1 MSKNATPATLSLEA
15 LQSQYSSLDP
25 SLVAA
30 FLTEFDIKQQQQLT
44 QLHETLASLCSPA
57 DDVESIT
64 SALDRGSL
72 TSSGSVSD
80 VFNDS
85 SSSPTSSSSNSLES
99 FSTPLGFL
107 QNLFPDIDSKTLQST
122 LDEHGAENLESIID
136 ILLSNDLIRDLR
148 ERGGWGDDS
157 PSNHTLAPESVQEW
171 ASVTEAQRDRAPLI
185 PTTATRKTKSKTKGK
200 GKQQASFVLGVVRHG
215 QLPPHRSAP
224 NASPSATTVDP
235 WTYIDSVATRLN
247 SILPNVA
254 VATFSSAF
262 HNPKYSTPADALRS
276 TLASLG
282 NAHTVDDFA
291 LASLISLLDAGP
303 DDPFDANLCLRAT
316 ASQPDDA
323 YHLIEILKELDE
335 KVPVIAHYTISPVQS
350 PAAKKQSLPVAPP
363 DSPLLSPQRKSI
375 APEVAKSPVSPVR
388 PVWDTVPF
396 RAKVK
401 TIGPSYSHVASVPGS
416 SQWTTTIGM
425 DNVEQTRV
433 NENDVDACM
442 EEAVYWKE
450 KRHAALKQA
459 SEVYTRQKHQYGG
472 EAALFYSNQAKEYAA
487 KERDWKLKAAKAGV
501 KAKQDKTSS
510 RAIDLHG
517 LTVNESLEVVKESV
531 NTWWSS
537 AGSASTPSEP
547 LQIIT
552 GQGRHSRGNVPV
564 IAPAVMKYLERD
576 GWRAHKREGTV
587 YVTGILAKR

>member
-15 LQSQYSSLDP
+15 LQSRYSSLDP
-25 SLVAA
+25 SLIAA

-44 QLHETLASLCSPA
+44 QLHETLASLCAPV

-107 QNLFPDIDSKTLQST
+107 QNLFPDIDSRTLEST
-122 LDEHGAENLESIID
+122 LDEHGADNLEAIID

-148 ERGGWGDDS
+148 ERGGWGDEDS
-157 PSNHTLAPESVQEW
+157 SSKQTLAPESVQEW
-171 ASVTEAQRDRAPLI
+171 ASVTEAQRTRAPPT
-185 PTTATRKTKSKTKGK
+185 PTTPTRKAKSKTKGK
-200 GKQQASFVLGVVRHG
+200 SKQQPSFVLGVVRHG

-254 VATFSSAF
+254 VTTFSSAF
-262 HNPKYSTPADALRS
+262 HNPQYSTPADALRS

-303 DDPFDANLCLRAT
+303 DDPFDANLCLCAT

-323 YHLIEILKELDE
+323 YHLIEILNELDE
-335 KVPVIAHYTISPVQS
+335 NVPVIAHYTISPVQS
-350 PAAKKQSLPVAPP
+350 PTAKKQSLPVAPP
-363 DSPLLSPQRKSI
+363 DSPLLSPRRKSI
-375 APEVAKSPVSPVR
+375 VPEVAKSPVSPVR
-388 PVWDTVPF
+388 PVWGTVPI
-396 RAKVK
+396 RAKAK

-416 SQWTTTIGM
+416 SQWTTAVEM
-425 DNVEQTRV
+425 DDEQTKV
-433 NENDVDACM
+433 NENSADACM

-487 KERDWKLKAAKAGV
+487 KERDWRLKAAKAGV
-501 KAKQDKTSS
+501 KAKQVKTSS

-537 AGSASTPSEP
+537 AGSASTPNEP

-564 IAPAVMKYLERD
+564 IAPAVIKLLERD
-576 GWRAHKREGTV
+576 GWKAHKREGIV
-587 YVTGILAKR
+587 YVTGVLTKR